1 MIGIVIG
8 EVVIATGAKRSAKRD
23 TTSKSGSVKIE
34 GAGSGANARKEL
46 TGNSVSA
53 KKNADTK
60 TGLNDREP
68 RSVERGFF
76 VPDLVFMPLVSTRLA
91 CFSLN
96 TSSRIGG
103 NVAASFSRRKR
114 STTGA
119 PTPVASIARVG
130 RLSSAVGKSGA
141 RFRIADTS
149 LTMVG

>member
-1 MIGIVIG
+1 LEWFSLRIQRQQDSVIGIVIG

-96 TSSRIGG
+96 TSSGS
-103 NVAASFSRRKR
+103 AA
-114 STTGA
+114 
-119 PTPVASIARVG
+119 
-130 RLSSAVGKSGA
+130 
-141 RFRIADTS
+141 TS
-149 LTMVG
+149 LLASHGGRDRRQEPQRQLHQ